1 MITMRTP
8 LMILAPW
15 LAITAVIMALSLT
28 IGTESISLTEAWRQW
43 RAGLPL
49 SEAPTLSV
57 LLELRLPRTLLAFI
71 AGSALALAGC
81 SFQALLRNPLATPY
95 TLGIASFGAL
105 GAYAAMVFGLTWS
118 FLGFGPVVLAAFLF
132 AGFDV
137 FVVYMLAV
145 QRGRFSPAVLLL
157 AGVTMGM
164 LANAG
169 ILLLRYLAKPEEVV
183 NMDRF
188 LMGGVDVQGYD
199 AVIFLTLAATP
210 CMLFL
215 LAQSTRFDQLS
226 FGIELAEGR
235 GVNVRR
241 LQVLTFLIGSLL
253 TALLVAHVGPIGFVG
268 LMVPHAVRSFTGS
281 RHRLLMP
288 MTLLAGGPFLCVCDI
303 ISRVLLSQETP
314 IGIITTVLGGP
325 FFLYLLM
332 RRRLTDWDL

>member
-1 MITMRTP
+1 MRRTALIITV
-8 LMILAPW
+8 IAW
-15 LAITAVIMALSLT
+15 AVIAAAIVALSLA
-28 IGTESISLTEAWRQW
+28 IGAEKIDLGQAYREFVQGVP
-43 RAGLPL
+43 RAQ
-49 SEAPTLSV
+49 APTLSIV
-57 LLELRLPRTLLAFI
+57 LELRLPRTLLAFI

-81 SFQALLRNPLATPY
+81 AFQALLRNPLATPY

-105 GAYAAMVFGLTWS
+105 GAYAAMVLQFTWS
-118 FLGFGPVVLAAFLF
+118 FLGFSPVVLFAFLF

-137 FVVYMLAV
+137 LVVYMLAV

-199 AVIFLTLAATP
+199 AVIFLALTATP
-210 CMLFL
+210 CMVFL
-215 LAQSTRFDQLS
+215 LAQAVRFDQLS
-226 FGIELAEGR
+226 FGVDLAAGR
-235 GVNVRR
+235 GVNVTR

-281 RHRLLMP
+281 RHRVLMP
-288 MTLLAGGPFLCVCDI
+288 MTVLAGGPFLCICDI
-303 ISRVLLSQETP
+303 VSRVLLSQETP

-332 RRRLTDWDL
+332 RRRLTDWEL

>member
-1 MITMRTP
+1 VTG
-8 LMILAPW
+8 
-15 LAITAVIMALSLT
+15 AIVVLSLAV
-28 IGTESISLTEAWRQW
+28 GTERISLAQAWGELRQ
-43 RAGLPL
+43 GLPR

-57 LLELRLPRTLLAFI
+57 VLELRLPRTLLALI

-105 GAYAAMVFGLTWS
+105 GAYAAMVFGLTWN
-118 FLGFGPVVLAAFLF
+118 FMGFGPVVLSAFLF

-137 FVVYMLAV
+137 LVVYVLAV

-169 ILLLRYLAKPEEVV
+169 ILLLRYMAKPEEVV

-199 AVIFLTLAATP
+199 AVIFLALTATP
-210 CMLFL
+210 CLAFL
-215 LAQSTRFDQLS
+215 LAQATRFDQLS
-226 FGIELAEGR
+226 FGTELAAGR
-235 GVNVRR
+235 GVNVTR

-253 TALLVAHVGPIGFVG
+253 TALLVANVGPIGFVG
-268 LMVPHAVRSFTGS
+268 LMVPHAVRAFTGS
-281 RHRLLMP
+281 RHRILMP
-288 MTLLAGGPFLCVCDI
+288 LTVLAGGPFLCVCDI
-303 ISRVLLSQETP
+303 VSRVVLAHETP
-314 IGIITTVLGGP
+314 IGIITTLLGGP

-332 RRRLTDWDL
+332 RRRLTDWEV

>member
-1 MITMRTP
+1 MKRGNV
-8 LMILAPW
+8 
-15 LAITAVIMALSLT
+15 AIVVVGWFVVVLVIVTLSLT
-28 IGTESISLTEAWRQW
+28 IGTEKIDLGEAYREFLQG
-43 RAGLPL
+43 APL
-49 SEAPTLSV
+49 SQAPTLSV
-57 LLELRLPRTLLAFI
+57 VLQLRLPRTLLAMI

-81 SFQALLRNPLATPY
+81 AFQALLRNPLATPY

-105 GAYAAMVFGLTWS
+105 GAYAAMVFQLTWS
-118 FLGFGPVVLAAFLF
+118 FLGFGPVVLSAFLF
-132 AGFDV
+132 AGIDV
-137 FVVYMLAV
+137 LVVYFLAV

-199 AVIFLTLAATP
+199 AVIFLALTATP
-210 CMLFL
+210 CMAYLV
-215 LAQSTRFDQLS
+215 AQAPRFDQLS
-226 FGIELAEGR
+226 FGVELAAGR
-235 GVNVRR
+235 GVNVMQ
-241 LQVLTFLIGSLL
+241 LQILTFLVGSLL

-281 RHRLLMP
+281 RHRILMP
-288 MTLLAGGPFLCVCDI
+288 LTVLAGGPFLCVCDI
-303 ISRVLLSQETP
+303 VSRILLSQETP

-332 RRRLTDWDL
+332 RRRLTDWEL

>member
-1 MITMRTP
+1 MIRAGT
-8 LMILAPW
+8 IAVAAAW
-15 LAITAVIMALSLT
+15 LAVVCVVVGLSLA
-28 IGTESISLTEAWRQW
+28 IGTESIDLGTAYREFAE
-43 RAGLPL
+43 GVPL
-49 SEAPTLSV
+49 SEAPTLSIV
-57 LLELRLPRTLLAFI
+57 LELRLPRTLLAMI

-81 SFQALLRNPLATPY
+81 AFQALLRNPLATPY

-105 GAYAAMVFGLTWS
+105 GAYAAMVFQLTWS
-118 FLGFGPVVLAAFLF
+118 FLGFSPVVLSAFLF

-137 FVVYMLAV
+137 FIVYFLAV

-169 ILLLRYLAKPEEVV
+169 ILLLRYLARPEEVV

-199 AVIFLTLAATP
+199 AVIFLALTATP
-210 CMLFL
+210 CMAFL
-215 LAQSTRFDQLS
+215 AAQAPRFDQLS
-226 FGIELAEGR
+226 FGVELAAGR
-235 GVNVRR
+235 GVHVMR

-281 RHRLLMP
+281 RHRILMP
-288 MTLLAGGPFLCVCDI
+288 LTVLAGGPFLCVCDI
-303 ISRVLLSQETP
+303 VSRVLLSQETP

-332 RRRLTDWDL
+332 RRRLTDWEL